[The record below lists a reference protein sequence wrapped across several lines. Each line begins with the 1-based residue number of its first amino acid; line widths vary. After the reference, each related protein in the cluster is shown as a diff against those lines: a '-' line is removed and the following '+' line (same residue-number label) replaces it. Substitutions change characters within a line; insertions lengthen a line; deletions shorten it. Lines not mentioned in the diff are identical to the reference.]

1 MQIAL
6 VVGGICFVCFQVFPR
21 QIVSI
26 FGNGS
31 EEYFRFAERYFRIYM
46 FMTLANAFQPITA
59 NFFTSIGKAAKGIF
73 ISLTRQI
80 IFLLPLI
87 IILPLIFGIEGVMYS
102 APVADLM
109 AAALAALFV
118 VRELSQMKQLQQAE
132 G

>member
-1 MQIAL
+1 
-6 VVGGICFVCFQVFPR
+6 
-21 QIVSI
+21 
-26 FGNGS
+26 
-31 EEYFRFAERYFRIYM
+31 
-46 FMTLANAFQPITA
+46 MTLANAFQPITA

-87 IILPLIFGIEGVMYS
+87 IILPLIFGNEGVMYS

>member
-1 MQIAL
+1 MCGTGYGSCSIYFL
-6 VVGGICFVCFQVFPR
+6 EKRNR
-21 QIVSI
+21 QIIGI
-26 FGNGS
+26 FGSGS
-31 EEYFRFAERYFRIYM
+31 EEYFHFAEQYFRI
-46 FMTLANAFQPITA
+46 FLFFTFLNGLQPITA